1 MLKSSTVVMDLL
13 CCPFLVYI
21 LESVWLGNIN
31 LELFHVSDELK
42 LLPLLILTTFGDTFC
57 FEVCFYC

>member
-1 MLKSSTVVMDLL
+1 MDLL

-42 LLPLLILTTFGDTFC
+42 LLPLLILIIFGDTFC
-57 FEVCFYC
+57 FEVYFYC